1 MTTGVDYDD
10 LIKNYPL
17 EQRQFAS
24 EAEVYE
30 LLSLILCIEI
40 CYLLKIEEWW
50 ECLKFS
56 SHFK

>member
-1 MTTGVDYDD
+1 MTTSVDYDV

-24 EAEVYE
+24 ETEVYE

-40 CYLLKIEEWW
+40 CYLSKNEEWW

-56 SHFK
+56 GHFK